1 MKKNVKNLPEK
12 SFENLVL
19 NSLKREKLIKIKGG
33 DDPESPLLL
42 LYFLLRNN
50 KDTKKYCPTRFVKVL

>member
-19 NSLKREKLIKIKGG
+19 NSLKRENLNKIKGG
-33 DDPESPLLL
+33 DEPISPPPIPP
-42 LYFLLRNN
+42 
-50 KDTKKYCPTRFVKVL
+50 KK